1 MNTKYASKAEQRR
14 VEGFQKPLDLAQ
26 FEGHTPGP
34 WIADPFDPQWD
45 GEIRIGNGLPIATP
59 RQGAHNADANT
70 LLLTAAP
77 ALLAECRRQREQ
89 IKVLREQVKTLRGR
103 LGHYENVPPMQDSE
117 AAQ

>member
-1 MNTKYASKAEQRR
+1 MNTKQ
-14 VEGFQKPLDLAQ
+14 LDLAQ

-34 WIADPFDPQWD
+34 WRDRITTGGCDHAISSREGAVCVIPFKYGTTEQRNKNARAIIA
-45 GEIRIGNGLPIATP
+45 L
-59 RQGAHNADANT
+59 
-70 LLLTAAP
+70 P

-89 IKVLREQVKTLRGR
+89 IRVLREQVKTLRGR